1 MMTRREAKVEPQG
14 RLARRY
20 SARRAAGR
28 RTGNLL
34 AKPNDGA
41 YVSLSH
47 SGRFRVIDP
56 LSSSSQGDSAAGTS
70 GEN

>member
-1 MMTRREAKVEPQG
+1 MMTRRRAEVEPER
-14 RLARRY
+14 RLALRY
-20 SARRAAGR
+20 RARRAAGQ

-56 LSSSSQGDSAAGTS
+56 TPTP
-70 GEN
+70 

>member
-1 MMTRREAKVEPQG
+1 MMTRRARAVEPAQ
-14 RLARRY
+14 RPACRY
-20 SARRAAGR
+20 SASRTAGR

-34 AKPNDGA
+34 AKANDGA

-70 GEN
+70 GKN

>member
-1 MMTRREAKVEPQG
+1 MMTRREAEVEP
-14 RLARRY
+14 ARRFAHRY
-20 SARRAAGR
+20 GVRRAAGG

-47 SGRFRVIDP
+47 SGRFRVID
-56 LSSSSQGDSAAGTS
+56 LSPSS
-70 GEN
+70 

>member
-1 MMTRREAKVEPQG
+1 MMTRRRTEVEPKG
-14 RLARRY
+14 GLAQRY
-20 SARRAAGR
+20 GARRAAVWR
-28 RTGNLL
+28 AGNLL

-56 LSSSSQGDSAAGTS
+56 LSSSSQGDSAPGMS

>member
-1 MMTRREAKVEPQG
+1 MARFVFRYN
-14 RLARRY
+14 ARR
-20 SARRAAGR
+20 RRLV
-28 RTGNLL
+28 TGNLL

-56 LSSSSQGDSAAGTS
+56 LSSSPQGGSAAGTS
-70 GEN
+70 GKN

>member
-1 MMTRREAKVEPQG
+1 MMTRREAEVEPAAQ
-14 RLARRY
+14 LTLRY
-20 SARRAAGR
+20 SARRAASR
-28 RTGNLL
+28 HTGNLL

-56 LSSSSQGDSAAGTS
+56 LSSSPQGDSAAGTS

>member
-1 MMTRREAKVEPQG
+1 MTRRRAEVEPED
-14 RLARRY
+14 RLALRY
-20 SARRAAGR
+20 RARRAAGQ

-34 AKPNDGA
+34 AKPNVGA

-56 LSSSSQGDSAAGTS
+56 TPTPQGDSAPGTS
-70 GEN
+70 GKN

>member
-1 MMTRREAKVEPQG
+1 MMTRRNAEIEPAV
-14 RLARRY
+14 RLALRY
-20 SARRAAGR
+20 SVRRAGGR

>member
-1 MMTRREAKVEPQG
+1 MMTRRAAKVEPAG
-14 RLARRY
+14 RLAHRY
-20 SARRAAGR
+20 GARRAAGR

-41 YVSLSH
+41 YVGISH

-56 LSSSSQGDSAAGTS
+56 LPSSSQGDSAPGTS
-70 GEN
+70 GKN

>member
-1 MMTRREAKVEPQG
+1 MMTRRRAEVEPEHG
-14 RLARRY
+14 LARRY
-20 SARRAAGR
+20 SARRAAGW

-47 SGRFRVIDP
+47 SGRFRVID
-56 LSSSSQGDSAAGTS
+56 LSPSS
-70 GEN
+70 

>member
-1 MMTRREAKVEPQG
+1 MMTRRATKVEPAG
-14 RLARRY
+14 RLALRY
-20 SARRAAGR
+20 SARHTAGR

-47 SGRFRVIDP
+47 SGRFRVIDL

>member
-1 MMTRREAKVEPQG
+1 MMTRRRAEVEPLG

-20 SARRAAGR
+20 SARGAAGL

-47 SGRFRVIDP
+47 SGRFRVID
-56 LSSSSQGDSAAGTS
+56 LSSSS
-70 GEN
+70 

>member
-1 MMTRREAKVEPQG
+1 MTRRRAEVEPAG
-14 RLARRY
+14 GLDRRY
-20 SARRAAGR
+20 RARRAAGS

-47 SGRFRVIDP
+47 SGRFRVID
-56 LSSSSQGDSAAGTS
+56 LSPSS
-70 GEN
+70 

>member
-1 MMTRREAKVEPQG
+1 MMTRRATAVEPA
-14 RLARRY
+14 RRPARRY
-20 SARRAAGR
+20 SVRRTAGR
-28 RTGNLL
+28 RTGNSL

-56 LSSSSQGDSAAGTS
+56 LSSSSQGDSAAETS

>member
-1 MMTRREAKVEPQG
+1 MMTRRATAVEPAP
-14 RLARRY
+14 RPACRY
-20 SARRAAGR
+20 SARRTAGR

-56 LSSSSQGDSAAGTS
+56 LSSSPQGGSTAETS